1 VGLREVKKR
10 QTRERIVETAWGL
23 FADRGFDRVT
33 VADIARQ
40 AQVAPATVFNYFA
53 TKEDLFYSPLETFGE
68 HLIEAIRAREAG
80 ESVLVAFRRFLDGN
94 DGLLARIRAGDAE
107 AAQRART
114 VNRVI
119 ADSPALQAGE
129 RTAFA
134 RTTDSLAAL
143 IAEEG
148 DDVHAYVVANALMG
162 VHRALVDHVRRRVLA
177 EDDLTGL
184 DAEVRDLCAGAFAL
198 LERGLDGYAVR

>member
-1 VGLREVKKR
+1 MKKR